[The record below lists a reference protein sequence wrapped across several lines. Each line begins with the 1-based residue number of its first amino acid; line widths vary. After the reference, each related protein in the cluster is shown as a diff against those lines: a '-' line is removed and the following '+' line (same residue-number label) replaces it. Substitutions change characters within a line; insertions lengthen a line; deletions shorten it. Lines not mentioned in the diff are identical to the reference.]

1 MILVKRESASHWY
14 RPDGTPFHEVER
26 ADGKG
31 VRPSTLRDARK
42 VGAYPSVTNVL
53 SILAK
58 PGLDAWKQEQAI
70 IAALTLPRRQGEA
83 EDEFAKRVVADMGE
97 QVVKAADLGTAIHA
111 ACEVYAQSKALPENP
126 EIRALF
132 DPVREWFD
140 REVERIDRVESVVTH
155 TEFGYAGTA
164 DLVALLKTTGS
175 WAVIDFKTQKLR
187 LDANGDPK
195 PLFYELWP
203 LQLEAYRQAILHGA
217 KGKQP
222 LDNVSV
228 VIASTQ
234 PAPVVAR
241 VWPRE
246 EQGHFWKTF
255 LNARNIWVWLKGYC
269 PVQGD
274 ISK

>member
-1 MILVKRESASHWY
+1 MILIKRESTSHWY
-14 RPDGTPFHEVER
+14 LPSGQAFHEVER

-31 VRPSTLRDARK
+31 TRPSTLRDARK

-53 SILAK
+53 AILAK

-70 IAALTLPRRQGEA
+70 IAALTLSRSKGES

-140 REVERIDRVESVVTH
+140 REVERIDRVETVVTH

-164 DLVALLKTTGS
+164 DLVARLKSTGA

-187 LDANGDPK
+187 RNSNGAPK
-195 PLFYELWP
+195 PVFYELWP
-203 LQLEAYRQAILHGA
+203 LQLEAYRQAILHS
-217 KGKQP
+217 KTGKQP

-228 VIASTQ
+228 VIASTE
-234 PAPVVAR
+234 PAPVVAQ
-241 VWPRE
+241 VWPRKK
-246 EQGHFWKTF
+246 QGDYWKAF
-255 LNARNIWVWLKGYC
+255 LSARDIWVWLKGYC
-269 PVQGD
+269 PLRGD
-274 ISK
+274 LR